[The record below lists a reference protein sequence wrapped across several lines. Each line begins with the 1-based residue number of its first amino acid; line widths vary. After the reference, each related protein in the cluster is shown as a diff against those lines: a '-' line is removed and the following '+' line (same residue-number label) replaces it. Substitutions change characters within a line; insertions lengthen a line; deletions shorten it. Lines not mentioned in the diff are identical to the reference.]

1 MQRKKEDLAIK
12 IKRCIEE
19 YSGTY
24 GESPTVRYIANVVGC
39 SKSNIQ
45 RYIEYWQE
53 RGELTVSENGY
64 ETDVIKETEK
74 EMVAV
79 PKLGYVP
86 CGPLSEEY
94 ECIDGYVRLPAS
106 FVGNSKKCF
115 LLTASGNSM
124 IDAGIADGD
133 LVLVKQQKTANYN
146 DIIVALGGNEVTL
159 KRYRPDEKSEKII
172 LHPENKRMKDMIV
185 DECGIQGVAIRA
197 IKNLENKE

>member
-1 MQRKKEDLAIK
+1 MQRKNEDLAVK

-19 YSGTY
+19 YFGVY
-24 GESPTVRYIANVVGC
+24 GESPTVRYIAKEVGC

-45 RYIEYWQE
+45 RYIEYLQE
-53 RGELTVSENGY
+53 KGELTIGDNGY
-64 ETDVIKETEK
+64 ETDVINETEK
-74 EMVAV
+74 EMIAV

-94 ECIDGYVRLPAS
+94 ECIDGYVRLPVS

-124 IDAGIADGD
+124 IEAGIADGD
-133 LVLVKQQKTANYN
+133 LVLVRQQETANYN
-146 DIIVALGGNEVTL
+146 DIIVALVGNEVTL
-159 KRYRPDEKSEKII
+159 KRYRPDIISGKIV

>member
-1 MQRKKEDLAIK
+1 MQRKNEDLAVK

-19 YSGTY
+19 YFGVY
-24 GESPTVRYIANVVGC
+24 GESPTVRYIAKEVGC

-45 RYIEYWQE
+45 RYIEYLQE
-53 RGELTVSENGY
+53 KGELTIGDNGY
-64 ETDVIKETEK
+64 ETDVINETEK
-74 EMVAV
+74 EMIAV

-94 ECIDGYVRLPAS
+94 ECIDGYVRLPVS

-124 IDAGIADGD
+124 IEAGIADGD
-133 LVLVKQQKTANYN
+133 LVLVRQQETANYN
-146 DIIVALGGNEVTL
+146 DIIVALVGNEVTL
-159 KRYRPDEKSEKII
+159 KRYRPDIISGKIV
-172 LHPENKRMKDMIV
+172 LHHENERMKDMIV